1 MRILARRFGMTKVTV
16 MNVVHR
22 VVALVAGSV
31 VVAAALTPKWSGVL
45 AIDGKYVRV
54 YDRLA
59 GAFSPPKSARPGDG
73 EHERPMP
80 RHRAVWIC
88 GIDCGTGDLP
98 HYQMAEEETKVDLVL
113 YFRGLKAVGYPL
125 RALVS
130 DGNPDIV
137 AAARKVFGDSF
148 VHQRCTKH
156 FADGMVRLV
165 RQEEAPEK
173 TEESMKLVRLVQ
185 SIVTAPDIAAAARR
199 KTVLPHMPQETDVQR
214 QIMRAYLANEEALV
228 AHLLH
233 PEHRIPST
241 TNEIENLF
249 RQLNLRLKSLGQFR
263 RWQNAEKYL
272 NAWALLRRLTKYT
285 DCRGERKLRNGKSPL
300 ELAGVDVSHVDMF
313 DLRSTNQQ

>member
-22 VVALVAGSV
+22 VVALIADPTAI
-31 VVAAALTPKWSGVL
+31 AAALGPKWSGIL
-45 AIDGKYVRV
+45 AVDGKYVRV

-59 GAFSPPKSARPGDG
+59 GAFVPRRFARPGDG

-80 RHRAVWIC
+80 RHRAVWFC
-88 GIDCGTGDLP
+88 GIDCSTGDLP
-98 HYQMAEEETKVDLVL
+98 HYQMCEEETKVDLVL
-113 YFRGLKAVGYPL
+113 YFRGLQACGYAL
-125 RALVS
+125 HALVS

-165 RQEEAPEK
+165 RQEELPEK
-173 TEESMKLVRLVQ
+173 FDETMRLVRLIQ
-185 SIVTAPDIAAAARR
+185 SIVTASDIAVAARR
-199 KTVLPHMPQETDVQR
+199 RTVFPHMPNTTVVQKK
-214 QIMRAYLANEEALV
+214 ITTTYLANEEALV
-228 AHLLH
+228 AHLLY
-233 PEHRIPST
+233 PEMGIPST
-241 TNEIENLF
+241 SNEIENLF

-263 RWQNAEKYL
+263 HWRNAEKYL

-285 DCRGERKLRNGKSPL
+285 DCRGERKIRNGKSPL
-300 ELAGVDVSHVDMF
+300 ELAGVDVSAVDMF